1 MIITETI
8 TINGRDF
15 KRTYSDEGCMIE
27 RNGVRYNEAI
37 DPIDTE
43 RVYAETDVK
52 FESIYDE
59 YSEAGK
65 ILLGVME

>member
-15 KRTYSDEGCMIE
+15 KRTYSDNGFMIE
-27 RNGVRYNEAI
+27 RDGVQYDEAV

-43 RVYAETDVK
+43 RVYVET
-52 FESIYDE
+52 SIMTDSSDP

-65 ILLGVME
+65 ILLGVSD